1 MLDFCEWLYCIYKR
15 LALSIQISHI
25 STSKPLQFGHLINAY
40 EKSFAQDK
48 DFNWDENLYTIC
60 ITSDKYC
67 NTAWEKSFCDKE
79 QFLKTIC
86 VAEAAIM

>member
-25 STSKPLQFGHLINAY
+25 STSKPLQFGHLINAD
-40 EKSFAQDK
+40 EESLAQDK
-48 DFNWDENLYTIC
+48 DENFYTIC
-60 ITSDKYC
+60 IMSDKYR
-67 NTAWEKSFCDKE
+67 NTVWEKSFCDKE